1 MMDMLRFK
9 GRFDDVLE
17 VNNYL
22 KMLNKIKYFYSVIK
36 MNFVIDYVNVLCNIV
51 FIICKLYV
59 G

>member
-22 KMLNKIKYFYSVIK
+22 KMFSKIKYFYSVIK

>member
-36 MNFVIDYVNVLCNIV
+36 MNFVIDYVNVLCM
-51 FIICKLYV
+51 
-59 G
+59 

>member
-22 KMLNKIKYFYSVIK
+22 KMLNKIKYFCSVIK

>member
-1 MMDMLRFK
+1 MMDMFKFK

-22 KMLNKIKYFYSVIK
+22 NMLNKIKYFNSVIK